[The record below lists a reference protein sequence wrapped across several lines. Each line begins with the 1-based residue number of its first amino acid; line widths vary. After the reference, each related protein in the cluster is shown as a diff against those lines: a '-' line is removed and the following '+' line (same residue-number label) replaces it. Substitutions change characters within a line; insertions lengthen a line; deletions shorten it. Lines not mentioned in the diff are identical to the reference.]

1 MNHDAE
7 LSETD
12 AIKLVI
18 AEGTAMDY
26 IDVVNEVEKRFRIK
40 TSSAVVE
47 QVHHD
52 MVKSRTDA
60 KEHLK
65 PRLSLEMASQI
76 PARTEKHAAAPAS
89 TSTPTADDGDP
100 MTLALH
106 FVKSVGGMKQ
116 AKQALAELEAV
127 LRD

>member
-1 MNHDAE
+1 MSNDTE

-18 AEGTAMDY
+18 ADGTAMDY
-26 IDVVNEVEKRFRIK
+26 IDVVNAVEKRFRIK

-60 KEHLK
+60 KEHLR
-65 PRLSLEMASQI
+65 PRLSLEMASPI
-76 PARTEKHAAAPAS
+76 PKRAERYVPPTSSKPS
-89 TSTPTADDGDP
+89 TVGVDT

-127 LRD
+127 LRE